1 MPPRRAEPR
10 TSELRTSA
18 RPLPGTGLAYPAT
31 SQDAVPFYTGDQV
44 PMKNATTPTKK
55 KSDVSAFSDAA
66 KAVVDKMVAR
76 TPVVKV
82 PSSHRLSK

>member
-1 MPPRRAEPR
+1 
-10 TSELRTSA
+10 
-18 RPLPGTGLAYPAT
+18 
-31 SQDAVPFYTGDQV
+31 
-44 PMKNATTPTKK
+44 MKNTMTSTKK
-55 KSDVSAFSDAA
+55 KPGVGAFSDAA